1 MSVRNLKVVLT
12 RRLPDA
18 VETRMRELFDAE
30 LNLTDR
36 PMDRA
41 ALLAAV
47 SRAEVLVPTITDT
60 IDAEV
65 IAAAGEQLKMIANF
79 GAGVDHIDVEAAVAK
94 GIIVT
99 NTPGVLT
106 EDTADL
112 AMSLILAVSRRIVE
126 GAQVVA
132 SGGFE
137 GWTPTWMCG
146 RKLWGKRLGIVGMG
160 RIGQALAR
168 RAKAF
173 GMQVHYHNRKPLPE
187 MTVEELGATWWDDL
201 DQMLARMDVISLNC
215 PATKETHHLL
225 SAERLALLQ
234 PHAILINTAR
244 GELIDEAAL
253 AEAVARRAVAGVG
266 LDVYENEPAIH
277 PGLLGHANVVL
288 LPHLGSATIEARQDM
303 GDRVILN
310 IMTWRNGHR
319 APDRVI
325 PALL

>member
-1 MSVRNLKVVLT
+1 MSARKLKVVLT

-36 PMDRA
+36 PFTREQLIDAVQRA
-41 ALLAAV
+41 D
-47 SRAEVLVPTITDT
+47 VLSPTITDR
-60 IDAEV
+60 IDAEL
-65 IAAAGEQLKMIANF
+65 IEQAGEQLKMIANF
-79 GAGVDHIDVEAAVAK
+79 GAGVDHIDVGAAV
-94 GIIVT
+94 GRGLIVT

-126 GAQVVA
+126 GAKAVE
-132 SGGFE
+132 E
-137 GWTPTWMCG
+137 GRFIGWAPTWMTG

-168 RAKAF
+168 RARAF
-173 GMQVHYHNRKPLPE
+173 GLQVHYHNRRRVPALIE
-187 MTVEELGATWWDDL
+187 EELNATWWDDL
-201 DQMLARMDVISLNC
+201 DQMLGRMDIISLNC

-225 SAERLALLQ
+225 SAERLARLS
-234 PHAILINTAR
+234 PGAILINTAR

-253 AEAVARRAVAGVG
+253 AETLAAGRLAGAG
-266 LDVYENEPAIH
+266 LDVFEHEPAIH
-277 PGLLGHANVVL
+277 PGLLNRPNVVL
-288 LPHLGSATIEARQDM
+288 LPHLGSATQEARQDM

-310 IMTWRNGHR
+310 IMTYQNGHR
-319 APDRVI
+319 PPDRVI
-325 PALL
+325 PAML